1 MAEAI
6 DSPSSSRALVVC
18 GHNDNEPMARGPS
31 RHGAGFLTH
40 LIATKWRLPQACE
53 RRRAEPDEAI
63 AAYKATIA
71 RLQALNERAR

>member
-1 MAEAI
+1 
-6 DSPSSSRALVVC
+6 
-18 GHNDNEPMARGPS
+18 MARGPS
-31 RHGAGFLTH
+31 RHGVGFLTH